1 MHHEVMSAVATRQN
15 LPVITETPWQRLHR
29 IVEARRVRLGL
40 TQAGVQVVGGPSRAW
55 LTALPHLSGEP
66 STRHAAALAK
76 LDAALQWPDGT
87 SWSLVTKDRS
97 GWPESELDDE
107 ERELVEETHDEADNF
122 AFVIAARL
130 RAMPED
136 ERREVMRRILDQL
149 GGL

>member
-1 MHHEVMSAVATRQN
+1 MSALATRQN
-15 LPVITETPWQRLHR
+15 LAVITETSWQRLHR

-40 TQAGVQVVGGPSRAW
+40 TQAGIQVVGGPSRAW
-55 LTALPHLSGEP
+55 LTGLPHLTGEP
-66 STRHAAALAK
+66 STRHVAALTK

-97 GWPESELDDE
+97 DWSDDLLEDE
-107 ERELVEETHDEADNF
+107 ERELVDETHDEADNF

-136 ERREVMRRILDQL
+136 ERREAMRRILDLL